1 MRVIIINDLNKKIG
15 TVEIPKHV
23 FKTGSVG
30 NYVAIKLTDRAT
42 QKTYQ
47 ANLQFVEIHS
57 KPNGQANRPEPKNK

>member
-1 MRVIIINDLNKKIG
+1 MKAIIINDSNKKIA

-42 QKTYQ
+42 KKTYQ

-57 KPNGQANRPEPKNK
+57 KPNGHSSKPEPKNK